1 MVCMSLILSV
11 GFQGLNRVWTD
22 PTATYLNNKKNP
34 KQQQQQQNKTNK
46 KKTQTKTKIKPK
58 QTKK

>member
-22 PTATYLNNKKNP
+22 PTATYLNNKKN
-34 KQQQQQQNKTNK
+34 QNSNNNNKTK
-46 KKTQTKTKIKPK
+46 QTRKKPK
-58 QTKK
+58 QKPK